1 MQTATETIRRWLQSL
16 GTLCATNL
24 SVQDVQDK
32 LRAYVPILEREFD
45 ARYFTADS
53 LTFVATKAKWFPSYG
68 EVVGWLREWR
78 SEANFGMPSAPLS
91 SAPQIEG
98 PTRSGRARP
107 CVTITELVEHEM
119 GYRAL
124 RWTDYGVYPYT
135 AAEREAAEADV
146 RRRLEYRRTAPP
158 PAETIRRPAA
168 LRDVTLKGPMLAAM
182 RRAAGIPTAE
192 PPDPLAHPHATAALA
207 VAPAMRASAARERE
221 RV

>member
-1 MQTATETIRRWLQSL
+1 MREITDWLGRLGLLTAVNMPAAEARIKAQAYAPMLDKEFAKAFFTEKSLAFVSRR
-16 GTLCATNL
+16 C
-24 SVQDVQDK
+24 
-32 LRAYVPILEREFD
+32 
-45 ARYFTADS
+45 
-53 LTFVATKAKWFPSYG
+53 KWFPSYG
-68 EVVGWLREWR
+68 ELCEALSAWR
-78 SEANFGMPSAPLS
+78 SDSNFGMPTAPPS
-91 SAPQIEG
+91 DAPRLTG
-98 PTRSGRARP
+98 PSGNARP
-107 CVTITELVEHEM
+107 RVTILELVEHEM

-146 RRRLEYRRTAPP
+146 AQRLEYRRTAPP

-207 VAPAMRASAARERE
+207 VAPAMREHARRERE